1 MQGIMEGDA
10 DGLEDRWWRE
20 RCYSFSVESDLSPPA
35 ASRRSAGR
43 SLVRAFACVCL
54 LASFILSVLDGIDT
68 LNPLPNKKKDVG
80 VGKHLSF
87 GPKLWR
93 RI

>member
-20 RCYSFSVESDLSPPA
+20 RCYSFSVEESDLSPPA
-35 ASRRSAGR
+35 ASRRSAGH

-54 LASFILSVLDGIDT
+54 LASFIMSVLDSIDK
-68 LNPLPNKKKDVG
+68 LNPFLNKKKM
-80 VGKHLSF
+80 
-87 GPKLWR
+87 
-93 RI
+93 